1 MPSVFMM
8 RHHSVLC
15 AVPAAQVIAVRTD
28 PRDAESLQLWP
39 DAHARPPE
47 RYLHVRTSQGER
59 TVSCT
64 DPLLLQLGPTD
75 VFALSTLVRRELR
88 SRFVVGVARVTTDW
102 IWLVDLGRL

>member
-28 PRDAESLQLWP
+28 RREAGSFQLWRDAR
-39 DAHARPPE
+39 ARPPE
-47 RYLHVRTSQGER
+47 RYLHFRTSQGER

-64 DPLLLQLGPTD
+64 DPRLVQLGATD
-75 VFALSTLVRRELR
+75 VFALSTLVRREIGSL
-88 SRFVVGVARVTTDW
+88 FVVGVARVTTDW
-102 IWLVDLGRL
+102 IWLVYLGRL